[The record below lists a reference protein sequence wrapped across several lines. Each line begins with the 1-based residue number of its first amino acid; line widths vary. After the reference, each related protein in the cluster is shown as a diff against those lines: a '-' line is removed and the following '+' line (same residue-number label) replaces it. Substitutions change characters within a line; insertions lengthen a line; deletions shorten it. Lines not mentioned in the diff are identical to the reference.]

1 MRSLTEYLKKNDIY
15 YNDETLRMFEDYR
28 SGILEKNRF
37 INLTAITDPEE
48 FTLKHFV
55 DSATCCVIQEYMDAD
70 KILDMGTGAGFPGV
84 PLAILSPEKEF
95 VLVDSLK
102 KRLKIIDELCC
113 RIGIK
118 NVTTLHAR
126 AEDLARRDEH
136 REKYDLCLSRAVAN
150 LSTLSEYCLPFV
162 RQGGSMIAYK
172 GAEAETEVKNAEN
185 AVKQLGG
192 KFRRTVPSAF
202 SGEAEEHKLVIIEKT
217 GKTPSK
223 YPRKAGTPAKEP
235 LK

>member
-1 MRSLTEYLKKNDIY
+1 MRSLTEYLEKNNIY
-15 YNDETLRMFEDYR
+15 YNDVILRMFEDYR
-28 SGILEKNRF
+28 SGVLEKNRF

-55 DSATCCVIQEYMDAD
+55 DSATCCGIQEYMDAD

-150 LSTLSEYCLPFV
+150 L
-162 RQGGSMIAYK
+162 
-172 GAEAETEVKNAEN
+172 
-185 AVKQLGG
+185 
-192 KFRRTVPSAF
+192 
-202 SGEAEEHKLVIIEKT
+202 
-217 GKTPSK
+217 
-223 YPRKAGTPAKEP
+223 
-235 LK
+235 

>member
-1 MRSLTEYLKKNDIY
+1 
-15 YNDETLRMFEDYR
+15 
-28 SGILEKNRF
+28 
-37 INLTAITDPEE
+37 
-48 FTLKHFV
+48 
-55 DSATCCVIQEYMDAD
+55 MDAD

-162 RQGGSMIAYK
+162 RQGGFMIAYK

>member
-1 MRSLTEYLKKNDIY
+1 MRSLTEYLEKNDIY

-55 DSATCCVIQEYMDAD
+55 DSATCCVIQEYVDAD

-113 RIGIK
+113 RIGI
-118 NVTTLHAR
+118 
-126 AEDLARRDEH
+126 
-136 REKYDLCLSRAVAN
+136 
-150 LSTLSEYCLPFV
+150 
-162 RQGGSMIAYK
+162 
-172 GAEAETEVKNAEN
+172 
-185 AVKQLGG
+185 
-192 KFRRTVPSAF
+192 
-202 SGEAEEHKLVIIEKT
+202 
-217 GKTPSK
+217 
-223 YPRKAGTPAKEP
+223 
-235 LK
+235 